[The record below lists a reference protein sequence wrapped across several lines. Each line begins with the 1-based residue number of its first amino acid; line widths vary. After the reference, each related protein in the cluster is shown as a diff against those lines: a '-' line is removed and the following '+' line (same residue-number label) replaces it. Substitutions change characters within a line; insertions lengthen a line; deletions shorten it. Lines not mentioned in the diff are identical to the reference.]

1 MPTALVT
8 GAGRGLGATFSA
20 RLARDGHDLVLV
32 GRDRVALERTARS
45 ARRSGVAVEILVAD
59 LTAPQDLDAV
69 GRRLADR
76 SRPVDMLVNN
86 AGFESGGEFVASDP
100 LALQAEV
107 DTNISAV
114 LRLTRAALPGM
125 TARSRGSVVNVAS
138 FAGYLPPAG
147 SAYFATR
154 AWALAFTDS
163 VAPSLAG
170 TGVGMIALCVG
181 RMRSG
186 KHPGEPAHPSP
197 FWLEPEAVV
206 DRCLTDL
213 ARGRTLSTPGLVY
226 RAVVAFLELPRR
238 TLRAAARLVGRGRTR
253 GGRRRPAAPTGRRST
268 RRVATVE

>member
-8 GAGRGLGATFSA
+8 GAGRGLGAAFSA
-20 RLARDGHDLVLV
+20 RLARDGYDLVLV
-32 GRDRVALERTARS
+32 GRDRGALERTARS

-59 LTAPQDLDAV
+59 LTASQDLDAV
-69 GRRLADR
+69 ASRLADR
-76 SRPVDMLVNN
+76 SRPLDMLVNN
-86 AGFESGGEFVASDP
+86 AGYESGGEFVASDP

-125 TARSRGSVVNVAS
+125 TARGRGSVVNVAS

-147 SAYFATR
+147 SAYYATR

-163 VAPSLAG
+163 VAPSLTA
-170 TGVGMIALCVG
+170 GVGMIALCAG
-181 RMRSG
+181 RMRTG
-186 KHPGEPAHPSP
+186 KHPGEPARPSP
-197 FWLEPEAVV
+197 LWLEPEAVV
-206 DRCLTDL
+206 DRCLADL

-238 TLRAAARLVGRGRTR
+238 TLRAAARLAGRGRTR
-253 GGRRRPAAPTGRRST
+253 GGRRRSGGTTSRRSV
-268 RRVATVE
+268 RSAA